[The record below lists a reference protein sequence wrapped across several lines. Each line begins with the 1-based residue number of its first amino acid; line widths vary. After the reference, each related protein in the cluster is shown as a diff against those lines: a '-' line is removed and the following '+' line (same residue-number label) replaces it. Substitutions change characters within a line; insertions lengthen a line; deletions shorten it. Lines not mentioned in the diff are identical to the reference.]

1 MSYSRRQLYAF
12 GEPLGDSV
20 TRKEGGRIVYGG
32 GGGQSSSGTST
43 QVSDL
48 PEWAKGYA
56 KDTLSKTAA
65 ITDISQNPYKPYEAN
80 RIAGFSP
87 LQQQSQQNA
96 ANMQTSGV
104 TGFGT
109 QLAGAAGLGA
119 LGARYDPT
127 QFQADQFGG
136 DAAQRYMSPYMQNV
150 VDIQQREAQRQ
161 GDIAGT
167 QLASQATKS
176 GAFGGGR
183 QAIMQAEA
191 ARNLAQQKGDIQAR
205 GLQSSYEQA
214 QAQFN
219 ADQARRMQAQ
229 QLAEQSK
236 QYGAGY
242 GMQGLQTALQG
253 AGQLGALGGQQF
265 AQGMDIN
272 KLQNAYGG
280 QQQALEQQGLTQAYQ
295 DFQNQQNYPYKQLGF
310 MSDMINRLPLGQ
322 QTTRQVYE
330 PEPGMGS
337 QLMGLGTAAMG
348 LSKFM
353 AEGGITGDANVS
365 NILKDLTVD
374 QLRQSREIA
383 DQNGDKN
390 RVDMIDRELQ
400 RRAQA
405 QPAPGQGGIASAA
418 SDEMM
423 DRMLPTEASMARGGI
438 VAFATG
444 GAPDITT
451 MSPDDNYK
459 SVKEY
464 AQRLLQRR
472 NATEAFS
479 GAAPET
485 SSSSK
490 TPAGRSYTS
499 GLKGAALKG
508 AGPLALLA
516 TQLFGISDQ
525 EKQTL
530 AKNDPEYAAELEA
543 EAERERAK
551 SGKTE
556 VAPAP
561 KGGGLA
567 DTPEAKQPAVL
578 PPDIGA
584 GRERQT
590 AVAAGAPTGGRDLM
604 QLYEDTLNRVK
615 KSDKGDPY
623 AAQTKEI
630 GDLLIKQKEDEKA
643 AILADKAKSDTAY
656 DERDKRLVA
665 RKADITKREDKNI
678 GIALMEAGFTTMS
691 TPGGLAKAIGAGAKV
706 GTARFASGLE
716 KIQTA
721 KDMLEKAT
729 DDLEDLRLNRS
740 DMTAKEIRLANSNIS
755 GAKIKARELA
765 LTGLKE
771 AGAES
776 KEKAKMI
783 YDATVR
789 REAAREASA
798 AADRRAAVAGDKPSE
813 TERMMKDIGAI
824 ASGKASY
831 AGKTGAE
838 GVQLYKENRAA
849 VSGVRYEGPKK
860 AAAYSPGDAQLA
872 KTLADQIA
880 MQIQQGGTDAASVAR
895 LNRLRAEKD
904 AIDRKY
910 AGAGGGGGASGKP
923 SQEAF
928 LVAAR
933 KANPGFSDEEIIT
946 QYNSIYN

>member
-32 GGGQSSSGTST
+32 GGGTPAPAST
-43 QVSDL
+43 QTQITEL
-48 PEWAKGYA
+48 PEFARGYA
-56 KDTLSKTAA
+56 KDTLAKAGA
-65 ITDISQNPYKPYEAN
+65 LTDLSQNPYKPYEAN

-87 LQQQSQQNA
+87 LQQQAQQQA
-96 ANMQTSGV
+96 ANMQTSGA

-119 LGARYDPT
+119 LGAQYDPT

-191 ARNLAQQKGDIQAR
+191 ARNLSQQKGDIQAR

-253 AGQLGALGGQQF
+253 AGQLGTLGGQEF

-272 KLQNAYGG
+272 KLQSAYGG
-280 QQQALEQQGLTQAYQ
+280 QQQALQQQGLTQAYQ

-310 MSDMINRLPLGQ
+310 MSDMIRGLPLGQ
-322 QTTRQVYE
+322 QSTKQVYE
-330 PEPGMGS
+330 AEPGLGS
-337 QLMGLGTAAMG
+337 QLIGAGTAAYG

-365 NILKDLTVD
+365 NILSKLSDA
-374 QLRQSREIA
+374 QLEQAKQSAMEREDIN
-383 DQNGDKN
+383 QVN
-390 RVDMIDRELQ
+390 MIVAEQ
-400 RRAQA
+400 QERAQTRSGISA
-405 QPAPGQGGIASAA
+405 AAPEQGGIASAA

-423 DRMLPTEASMARGGI
+423 DRMLPTQASMARGGI
-438 VAFATG
+438 VAFADGDLITDPQFG
-444 GAPDITT
+444 GSTVELGEDRPKPTRDQVNAIVQALRDNNQNVGLSTIMDI
-451 MSPDDNYK
+451 
-459 SVKEY
+459 E
-464 AQRLLQRR
+464 
-472 NATEAFS
+472 
-479 GAAPET
+479 
-485 SSSSK
+485 
-490 TPAGRSYTS
+490 AGRITAPSRAADVAEPVASPT
-499 GLKGAALKG
+499 GL
-508 AGPLALLA
+508 
-516 TQLFGISDQ
+516 
-525 EKQTL
+525 
-530 AKNDPEYAAELEA
+530 
-543 EAERERAK
+543 
-551 SGKTE
+551 
-556 VAPAP
+556 
-561 KGGGLA
+561 GG
-567 DTPEAKQPAVL
+567 TREAKRAPAVL

-584 GRERQT
+584 GRERPAAAT
-590 AVAAGAPTGGRDLM
+590 AGGAPAGGRDLM
-604 QLYEDTLNRVK
+604 QVQEDIYSRMK
-615 KSDKGDPY
+615 KLDKGDPY
-623 AAQTKEI
+623 AAQIDELGKLNI
-630 GDLLIKQKEDEKA
+630 QQKEDEKK
-643 AILADKAKSDTAY
+643 AILADQAKFATAY
-656 DERDKRLVA
+656 DERGKRLDT
-665 RKADITKREDKNI
+665 RKADIAKREDKNL
-678 GIALMEAGFTTMS
+678 GLAFFAGGMTAFS
-691 TPGGLAKAIGAGAKV
+691 TPGSVAKAIGAGAKV
-706 GTARFASGLE
+706 GTEKFASGFE

-721 KDMLEKAT
+721 KDLLDKAM

-740 DMTAKEIRLANSNIS
+740 EMSAKEIRLANSNIS
-755 GAKIKARELA
+755 AAKVKAKELTIA
-765 LTGLKE
+765 GLKE
-771 AGAES
+771 AGA
-776 KEKAKMI
+776 KTDAKANAI
-783 YDATVR
+783 VEATFKQMQS
-789 REAAREASA
+789 REASA
-798 AADRRAAVAGDKPSE
+798 AADRRVAAAGDKPSE

-860 AAAYSPGDAQLA
+860 AASYTPGDAQLV
-872 KTLADQIA
+872 KGLADQVSLLAGSTDPKNVAKVKVLEDKIA
-880 MQIQQGGTDAASVAR
+880 AV
-895 LNRLRAEKD
+895 
-904 AIDRKY
+904 DRKY
-910 AGAGGGGGASGKP
+910 AATRGGGKP
-923 SQEAF
+923 S
-928 LVAAR
+928 
-933 KANPGFSDEEIIT
+933 ANDPLGLGLGDI
-946 QYNSIYN
+946 

>member
-32 GGGQSSSGTST
+32 GGGSPAPASSQT
-43 QVSDL
+43 QISEL
-48 PEWAKGYA
+48 PEWARGYA
-56 KDTLSKTAA
+56 KDTLSRTAA
-65 ITDISQNPYKPYEAN
+65 LTDTAQNPYKPYEAN

-87 LQQQSQQNA
+87 LQQQAQQQA
-96 ANMQTSGV
+96 ANMQTSGA

-136 DAAQRYMSPYMQNV
+136 DAAQQYMSPYMQNV

-214 QAQFN
+214 QNQFN

-253 AGQLGALGGQQF
+253 AGQLGTLGGQQF

-280 QQQALEQQGLTQAYQ
+280 QQQALQQQGLTQAYQ

-310 MSDMINRLPLGQ
+310 MSDMIRGLPLGQ

-330 PEPGMGS
+330 AEPGMGS

-348 LSKFM
+348 LSRFM

-365 NILKDLTVD
+365 NILEDLTID

-390 RVDMIDRELQ
+390 RVAMIDRELQ

-423 DRMLPTEASMARGGI
+423 DRMLPTQASMARGGI
-438 VAFATG
+438 VAFADEGLVTDPQFGGSTG
-444 GAPDITT
+444 EIAEDRPKPTRDQVNAIVQALRDNNQPVGLSTIMDIEAGKITAPSKAADIAEPAA
-451 MSPDDNYK
+451 SPV
-459 SVKEY
+459 SLGGT
-464 AQRLLQRR
+464 R
-472 NATEAFS
+472 EA
-479 GAAPET
+479 
-485 SSSSK
+485 
-490 TPAGRSYTS
+490 R
-499 GLKGAALKG
+499 
-508 AGPLALLA
+508 
-516 TQLFGISDQ
+516 
-525 EKQTL
+525 
-530 AKNDPEYAAELEA
+530 
-543 EAERERAK
+543 
-551 SGKTE
+551 
-556 VAPAP
+556 
-561 KGGGLA
+561 
-567 DTPEAKQPAVL
+567 QPAVL

-584 GRERQT
+584 GRERPAAAT
-590 AVAAGAPTGGRDLM
+590 AGAPTGGRDLM

-630 GDLLIKQKEDEKA
+630 GNLLIKQKEDEKA
-643 AILADKAKSDTAY
+643 ALLADQAKFATAY
-656 DERDKRLVA
+656 DERGKRLDT
-665 RKADITKREDKNI
+665 RKADIAKREDKNL
-678 GIALMEAGFTTMS
+678 GLALISAGFTTMS
-691 TPGGLAKAIGAGAKV
+691 TPGGLAKAIGKGALV
-706 GTARFASGLE
+706 GTEKFASGLE

-721 KDMLEKAT
+721 KDLLEKAT

-740 DMTAKEIRLANSNIS
+740 EMSAKEIRLANSNIS
-755 GAKIKARELA
+755 GAKIKAEELA

-798 AADRRAAVAGDKPSE
+798 AADRRADIAANRLDA
-813 TERMMKDIGAI
+813 TERSMKELGDIG
-824 ASGKASY
+824 SGKASY
-831 AGKTGAE
+831 MGKTGAA
-838 GVQLYKENRAA
+838 GVQAYRENRAA
-849 VSGVRYEGPKK
+849 ALGARYAGQDKTVANALALEKLMQGDETVKMLNLKNSQLIDKTDK
-860 AAAYSPGDAQLA
+860 ASQAKLAANKAEIERIRNGYRAVIPG
-872 KTLADQIA
+872 
-880 MQIQQGGTDAASVAR
+880 GGTS
-895 LNRLRAEKD
+895 
-904 AIDRKY
+904 
-910 AGAGGGGGASGKP
+910 GGKVS
-923 SQEAF
+923 
-928 LVAAR
+928 
-933 KANPGFSDEEIIT
+933 ANDPLGLGFGDT
-946 QYNSIYN
+946 